1 MGLFPIE
8 TISCLMKNEY
18 MIINFGRISKEA
30 VVAHFTINITLCL
43 EEMGKISHGSVS
55 NLVL

>member
-1 MGLFPIE
+1 
-8 TISCLMKNEY
+8 MKNEY